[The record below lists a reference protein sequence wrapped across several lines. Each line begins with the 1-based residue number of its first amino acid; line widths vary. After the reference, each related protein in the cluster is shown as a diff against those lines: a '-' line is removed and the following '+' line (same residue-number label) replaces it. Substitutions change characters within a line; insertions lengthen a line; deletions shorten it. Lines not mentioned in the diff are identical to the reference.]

1 MPYYMKVLIVEDEK
15 GLAEEIESFL
25 KKEHFVCDL
34 AATGEEASEKLCVN
48 LYDFVLLDLGL
59 PDYDGIDLLRE
70 AKKANA
76 DAAFII
82 ITARSTVGDK
92 IKGLDL
98 GADDYLAKPFSLAEM
113 HSRMLAIGRRK
124 FGLRSSIA
132 SIGGFTIDI
141 QARKVRHEQEEIT
154 LTRKEFDVLHYLI
167 LNKNKV
173 LTRLQLAEHIWGNIL
188 EDESESNYIDVHI
201 KNIRKKLGVYEEP
214 AWLETVRG
222 VGYCVKQ

>member
-1 MPYYMKVLIVEDEK
+1 MNVLIIEDEK

-25 KKEHFVCDL
+25 KSAHFICDL
-34 AATGEEASEKLCVN
+34 ASDGRTASEKLAVN

-59 PDYDGIDLLRE
+59 PDYDGINLLKE
-70 AKKANA
+70 GKKANV

-113 HSRMLAIGRRK
+113 HSRMMAIARRK
-124 FGLRSSIA
+124 FGLKSSVSA
-132 SIGGFTIDI
+132 IGGFTLDI
-141 QARKVRHEQEEIT
+141 QARKLAYGEENIS

-167 LNKNKV
+167 LHRNKV

-201 KNIRKKLGVYEEP
+201 KNIRKKLGTYEEP
-214 AWLETVRG
+214 GWIETVRG
-222 VGYCVKQ
+222 IGYRVNL

>member
-1 MPYYMKVLIVEDEK
+1 MNVLIVEDEK

-25 KKEHFVCDL
+25 RKEHFTCDV
-34 AATGEEASEKLCVN
+34 AATGEDASEKLAVN
-48 LYDFVLLDLGL
+48 FYDFVLLDLGL
-59 PDYDGIDLLRE
+59 PDYDGIDLLKE

-124 FGLRSSIA
+124 FGLKSNITE
-132 SIGGFTIDI
+132 IGGYTLDI
-141 QARKVRHEQEEIT
+141 QARTLMYGQEEVL

-167 LNKNKV
+167 LHKNKV

-201 KNIRKKLGVYEEP
+201 KNIRKKLGVYEDP
-214 AWLETVRG
+214 DWIETVRG
-222 VGYCVKQ
+222 VGYRVKL

>member
-1 MPYYMKVLIVEDEK
+1 MNVLIVEDEK

-25 KKEHFVCDL
+25 KREHFVCDV
-34 AATGEEASEKLCVN
+34 AATGEDASEKLAVN
-48 LYDFVLLDLGL
+48 VYDFVLLDLGL
-59 PDYDGIDLLRE
+59 PDYDGIDLLTE
-70 AKKANA
+70 AKRSNA

-82 ITARSTVGDK
+82 ITARTAVGDK

-113 HSRMLAIGRRK
+113 HARMLAIGRRK
-124 FGLRSSIA
+124 FGLKSSIT
-132 SIGGFTIDI
+132 SIGHFTFDI
-141 QARKVRHEQEEIT
+141 QARKVIHGKQEIP

-167 LNKNKV
+167 LHKNKV

-201 KNIRKKLGVYEEP
+201 KNIRKKLGVCEEP
-214 AWLETVRG
+214 DWIETVRG
-222 VGYCVKQ
+222 IGYRVKL

>member
-1 MPYYMKVLIVEDEK
+1 MNVLIVEDEK

-25 KKEHFVCDL
+25 KREHFICEV
-34 AATGEEASEKLCVN
+34 AATGEAASEKLAVN

-59 PDYDGIDLLRE
+59 PDYDGIDLLKE
-70 AKKANA
+70 GKKANA

-82 ITARSTVGDK
+82 ITARSAVGDK

-113 HSRMLAIGRRK
+113 HARMLAIGRRK
-124 FGLRSSIA
+124 FGLKSNTA
-132 SIGGFTIDI
+132 SVGGFTLDI
-141 QARKVRHEQEEIT
+141 QARKVMYGKDEIS
-154 LTRKEFDVLHYLI
+154 LTRKEFDVLHYLM
-167 LNKNKV
+167 LNRNKV

-201 KNIRKKLGVYEEP
+201 KNIRKKLGAYEEP
-214 AWLETVRG
+214 DWIETVRG
-222 VGYCVKQ
+222 IGYRVNV

>member
-1 MPYYMKVLIVEDEK
+1 MNVLIVEDER
-15 GLAEEIESFL
+15 GLAEEIETFL
-25 KKEHFVCDL
+25 KQEHFVCDI
-34 AATGEEASEKLCVN
+34 AITGEDASEKLAVN

-59 PDYDGIDLLRE
+59 PDYDGIDLLKE

-113 HSRMLAIGRRK
+113 HARMLAIGRRK
-124 FGLRSSIA
+124 FGLKSSITT
-132 SIGGFTIDI
+132 IDGFTIDI
-141 QARKVRHEQEEIT
+141 QARKVRFGEDEIS
-154 LTRKEFDVLHYLI
+154 LTRKEFDVLHYLT

-201 KNIRKKLGVYEEP
+201 KNIRSKLGRHKE
-214 AWLETVRG
+214 ATWIETVRG
-222 VGYCVKQ
+222 IGYRVKL

>member
-1 MPYYMKVLIVEDEK
+1 MKVLIVEDEK

-25 KKEHFVCDL
+25 KKEHFVCDV
-34 AATGEEASEKLCVN
+34 AATGEEASEKLFVN

-59 PDYDGIDLLRE
+59 PDYDGIDLLKE

-132 SIGGFTIDI
+132 SIGAFTFDI
-141 QARKVRHEQEEIT
+141 HARKVRYGKEEIT

-214 AWLETVRG
+214 DWLETVRG